1 MENLHRKRPGWLTRH
16 SAPGLAAI
24 ALSLV
29 TPAAFSQG
37 AGYWHT
43 GGNQILDSNNQA
55 VRLAGVN
62 WYGFETPDF
71 LAHGLW
77 AQDYK
82 TILNTIKSNGYNVIR
97 IPFSNQMVES
107 NPIPTN
113 FTSFANG
120 VAANTALVGQTA
132 LADLDTIISYAGSI
146 GLRII
151 LDNHRSEAGSSN
163 EASGLW
169 YTSTY
174 TSQNWVTDWATLARR
189 YAGNPAVVGFDL
201 RNEPHTPAG
210 GEYGDGATWGTGN
223 PATDFRLAA
232 QKAGNAIL
240 AVNPHWLISVEGISD
255 YVSDDGVADS
265 DWWGG
270 NLQGVKEHPLT
281 LDVPDQLAYSPH
293 DYGPSEFPQSWFNSQ
308 TTYDSLTA
316 VWQKNWGYLADE
328 DIAPVWVGEFGV
340 PNADVAGTAPGSEGQ
355 WFSSLV
361 EYLKNKPQLGW
372 TYWALNGEDR
382 YGLLDSQYRST
393 PDSAAKQAL
402 LATIQAPA
410 GTTTTHGGTLAGNRG
425 FTHRRRAAPFLV
437 SADPPPWPAPLR
449 LRPLCTPPSGS
460 ARTERETPRSSPA
473 SPPCR
478 PRSGP
483 IR

>member
-1 MENLHRKRPGWLTRH
+1 VALT
-16 SAPGLAAI
+16 
-24 ALSLV
+24 SLV
-29 TPAAFSQG
+29 VGALVAAAVAAAGPAAATAAG
-37 AGYWHT
+37 GYWHT
-43 GGNQILDSNNQA
+43 SGSRILDENNQR
-55 VRLAGVN
+55 VRLAGIN
-62 WYGFETPDF
+62 WYGFETADKVV
-71 LAHGLW
+71 HGLW
-77 AQDYK
+77 NTDYR
-82 TILNTIKSNGYNVIR
+82 TIVDGIKASGYNVIR
-97 IPFSNQMVES
+97 LPFSNDVVEHPVVPAAVGFYGQDGPVNTDLKGLDS
-107 NPIPTN
+107 L
-113 FTSFANG
+113 G
-120 VAANTALVGQTA
+120 VM
-132 LADLDTIISYAGSI
+132 DHIIDYAGQI
-146 GLRII
+146 GLKVN
-151 LDNHRSEAGSSN
+151 LDDHRSEAGNSAEQN
-163 EASGLW
+163 GLW
-169 YTSTY
+169 HTPEYPESA
-174 TSQNWVTDWATLARR
+174 WVNDWTTLARR
-189 YAGNPAVVGFDL
+189 YGDNPAVIGADL

-478 PRSGP
+478 PRSGS